1 MRFVGLVALLSVS
14 VSAALAQQTAA
25 TDTGSSSS
33 LPPQYVADANPS
45 ASLPPAGFVG
55 SNGTVPSAAAHTRP
69 FSGLAM
75 GAQVGILGIGFQV
88 ATPLASHF
96 NLRGG
101 ASFFNYNDALSSD
114 GINYNANLHFRS
126 VETSVD
132 WFPWARSFHISPG
145 ALLYNGNQV
154 TANAAV
160 PAGDTFTLNDTTY
173 TSSATD
179 PVRGTGSVKFNKA
192 APKITVGWGNLLPR
206 SGRHFSVPFE
216 IGFAYV
222 GQPKTVLNLAGNACY
237 NYEGQNYCSD
247 VATNSMIQTNL
258 AAQQQKIANDISPAR
273 FFPIL
278 STGFSYSF

>member
-1 MRFVGLVALLSVS
+1 MGA
-14 VSAALAQQTAA
+14 
-25 TDTGSSSS
+25 
-33 LPPQYVADANPS
+33 
-45 ASLPPAGFVG
+45 PAFVG
-55 SNGTVPSAAAHTRP
+55 SNSTVPSAAAHTRP
-69 FSGLAM
+69 FSGIAL

-88 ATPLASHF
+88 ATPLASHL

-101 ASFFNYNDALSSD
+101 ANFFNYNDALSND
-114 GINYNANLHFRS
+114 GINYDANLHFRT

-179 PVRGTGSVKFNKA
+179 PVSGSGSVKFNKA
-192 APKITVGWGNLLPR
+192 APKITVGWGNMLPR

-216 IGFAYV
+216 IGFAYA

-247 VATNSMIQTNL
+247 VATNTMIQTNL
-258 AAQQQKIANDISPAR
+258 AAQQQKIANDVSPAR